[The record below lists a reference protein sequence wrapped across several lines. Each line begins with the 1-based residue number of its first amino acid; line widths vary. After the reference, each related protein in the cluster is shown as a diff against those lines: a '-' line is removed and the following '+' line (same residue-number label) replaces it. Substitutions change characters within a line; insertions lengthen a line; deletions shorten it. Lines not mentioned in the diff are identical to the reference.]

1 MSCAIVIYA
10 SLLIAQGPQVWLEDK
25 AIESGVSLTW
35 ISGDTGVFNMP
46 EIIGGGAAMLDF
58 DNDGDLDI
66 YFVQGGHLG
75 FAKTE
80 HNVLLRNDNG
90 KFIDVTE
97 QSSTGDTGYGMGVA
111 VADYNNDSFVDI
123 FITNVGKNVLF
134 KNNGDGT
141 FTDVTDEAKRHKFY

>member
-58 DNDGDLDI
+58 DN
-66 YFVQGGHLG
+66 
-75 FAKTE
+75 
-80 HNVLLRNDNG
+80 
-90 KFIDVTE
+90 
-97 QSSTGDTGYGMGVA
+97 
-111 VADYNNDSFVDI
+111 
-123 FITNVGKNVLF
+123 
-134 KNNGDGT
+134 
-141 FTDVTDEAKRHKFY
+141 